1 MREKQTSKISLFFC
15 FYLNVYLLN
24 SRQSKVF
31 LHASCTILRWASF
44 HFFSKERSSIY
55 FINLLKNCI
64 QEHTSVCISITY
76 AFDIV
81 SISFYYF
88 FVICYLYFFFYLQV
102 TQKEEMFLFSF
113 YRSSSSCCCLFCRF
127 ICKIFCRPLNDI
139 FC

>member
-88 FVICYLYFFFYLQV
+88 FVICYLYFFFIYKLH
-102 TQKEEMFLFSF
+102 KKKKCF
-113 YRSSSSCCCLFCRF
+113 YSASTGAAAVAAACSAALSAKYFA
-127 ICKIFCRPLNDI
+127 DH
-139 FC
+139 

>member
-88 FVICYLYFFFYLQV
+88 FVICYLYFFFFFLSTSYTKRRNVFIQLLPEQQQLLLLVLPLYLQNILQ
-102 TQKEEMFLFSF
+102 TIE
-113 YRSSSSCCCLFCRF
+113 
-127 ICKIFCRPLNDI
+127 
-139 FC
+139 